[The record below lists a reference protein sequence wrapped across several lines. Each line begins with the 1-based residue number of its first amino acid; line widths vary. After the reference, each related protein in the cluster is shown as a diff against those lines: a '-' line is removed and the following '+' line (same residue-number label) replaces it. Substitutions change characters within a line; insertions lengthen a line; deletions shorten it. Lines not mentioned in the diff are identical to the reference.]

1 MILACGKE
9 HKRDGYYKGNHIDLY
24 TDRKPNKKTN
34 NETARRE
41 KQQLKLKENNLF
53 RKMWALKR
61 FHSRLRTSGKNWHE
75 DFKVEINNI
84 KIFSF
89 VKVDNSRLCMTV
101 QAVI

>member
-1 MILACGKE
+1 
-9 HKRDGYYKGNHIDLY
+9 
-24 TDRKPNKKTN
+24 
-34 NETARRE
+34 
-41 KQQLKLKENNLF
+41 
-53 RKMWALKR
+53 MWALKR

-89 VKVDNSRLCMTV
+89 VKVDNSTLCMTV